1 MSMDYPGPVF
11 TLSTQLLF
19 LLMVAN
25 GAPIL
30 LHRWLGRRGG
40 WPVDGGLQFVDRRPL
55 FGPSKTYRGVL
66 AAVLATGAAAIPIGL
81 PWRIGLLIGGCAML
95 GDLLSS
101 FLKRRLGLPSSAMAL
116 GLDQVPES
124 LLPLLAV
131 RGELALAFGQIAAL
145 VFIFLAL
152 ELVLSRIL
160 YRLHIRNQ
168 PY

>member
-1 MSMDYPGPVF
+1 MD
-11 TLSTQLLF
+11 F
-19 LLMVAN
+19 LLAGKLLLVLFAAN

-30 LHRWLGRRGG
+30 AHN
-40 WPVDGGLQFVDRRPL
+40 L
-55 FGPSKTYRGVL
+55 FGTAWNHPIDRGHRLKDGQPILGPAKTWRGVIAAL
-66 AAVLATGAAAIPIGL
+66 LITPPVAVLLSLSPLLGLAIAAL
-81 PWRIGLLIGGCAML
+81 AML

-101 FLKRRLGLPSSAMAL
+101 FIKRRLFIPPSGMAF

-124 LLPLLAV
+124 LLPLLVA
-131 RGELALAFGQIAAL
+131 GEHLDMDWADIALLTL
-145 VFIFLAL
+145 VFLAL